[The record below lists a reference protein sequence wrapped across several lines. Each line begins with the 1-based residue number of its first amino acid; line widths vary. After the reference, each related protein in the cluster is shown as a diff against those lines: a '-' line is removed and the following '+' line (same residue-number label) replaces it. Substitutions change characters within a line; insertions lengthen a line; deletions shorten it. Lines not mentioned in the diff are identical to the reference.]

1 MPLLEVTSLTKRFG
15 GLVANDEVT
24 FSLEAG
30 SIVGLIGPNGAGKT
44 TLFNCIS
51 GHYSIDQGR
60 IRFEGREIGHL
71 PAEERCQLG
80 IARTFQV
87 VRTFRAMTVLE
98 NVMIGCF
105 VHTKSVRAARDEAMT
120 LLEMTGLV
128 SKAKVKGAGLTLAN
142 KKRLEMARAL
152 GTHPKLVMLDE
163 AMAGL
168 NTTETREAIEIV
180 KAVRASGITVLL
192 VEHVM
197 EAVMP
202 ICDNIIVLN
211 YGKKIAEGTP
221 ASVTRN
227 EDVVRAYLGVDYYAA
242 G

>member
-1 MPLLEVTSLTKRFG
+1 MPLLEVTDVIKRFG
-15 GLVANDEVT
+15 GLVANDRVT
-24 FSLEAG
+24 FSLEPG

-51 GHYSIDQGR
+51 GHYGIEGGS
-60 IRFEGREIGHL
+60 IRFEGQEISHL
-71 PAEERCQLG
+71 PAEERCKLG
-80 IARTFQV
+80 IARTFQI

-105 VHTKSVRAARDEAMT
+105 VRNKDVRRARIEA
-120 LLEMTGLV
+120 LRILEMTGLG
-128 SKAKVKGAGLTLAN
+128 SKAHVKGTGLTLAN

-152 GTHPKLVMLDE
+152 ATHPKLVMFDE

-168 NTTETREAIEIV
+168 NAMETREAVEIV
-180 KAVRASGITVLL
+180 KTVRASGITVLL

-202 ICDNIIVLN
+202 ICDNVIVLN
-211 YGKKIAEGTP
+211 YGKKIAEDVP
-221 ASVTRN
+221 SAIARN
-227 EDVVRAYLGVDYYAA
+227 QDVVKAYLGDDYYA
-242 G
+242 GS